1 MSLTPVPNFPM
12 PHSPAGFN
20 EPTDPS
26 MPAQDPWSDLFGA
39 KGPRPLVQ
47 SMAYDSP
54 KGGGTSATPAS
65 YIVGKTSQDRI
76 DALKESK
83 DPAQKRLG
91 RTIENAQIAYGDL
104 IAKGAQIE
112 VTTSPGNGGQPVML
126 IMGPGFDRSKEAR
139 VHTHYHGDNATVA
152 DPLGSKAGT
161 NARIRDVI
169 AQDPQTVFVLPESGR
184 AGTQVDSPEH
194 DNSYSVHW
202 EETVV
207 SQSRTTQDVLT
218 AAGITQVGKQVVSF
232 HSGGGKVV
240 QRLMEL
246 DASGAGLKA
255 DRLELHDCFYGTKG
269 HDWRKGPDWAGW
281 EQSFVKWAG
290 TANGKAVT
298 DVVYYRGSNES
309 PRQNVV
315 AKAFEG
321 KYSKVEMSQQGP
333 VEEAN
338 PIARDSNRDYVGKLE
353 VKWAKGGRHL
363 EFTPARNFNPDP
375 HYRTTGQF
383 LGAKPGP

>member
-1 MSLTPVPNFPM
+1 MSIVQNFPQ
-12 PHSPAGFN
+12 PFGPAGFGTPP
-20 EPTDPS
+20 ETS
-26 MPAQDPWSDLFGA
+26 MPPEDPWSDLFGA
-39 KGPRPLVQ
+39 HGPRPLVQ
-47 SMAYDSP
+47 SMAYNSP
-54 KGGGTSATPAS
+54 RGGGTSATPPS
-65 YIVGKTSQDRI
+65 YVVGKTSQDRI
-76 DALKESK
+76 DALKDSK
-83 DPAQKRLG
+83 DPKQQQLG

-104 IAKGAQIE
+104 IAKGARIE
-112 VTTSPGNGGQPVML
+112 VTTSVGNGGHPVLL
-126 IMGPGFDRSKEAR
+126 ITGPGFDRSKDAR

-184 AGTQVDSPEH
+184 AGTQVDSPQH
-194 DNSYSVHW
+194 DNYYSVHW

-207 SQSRTTQDVLT
+207 SQTRTTQDVL
-218 AAGITQVGKQVVSF
+218 AGAGITQVGKQIVSF

-246 DASGAGLKA
+246 DPSGARLKA
-255 DRLELHDCFYGTKG
+255 DRLELHDCFYGTKN

-281 EQSFVKWAG
+281 EQAFVKWAG
-290 TANGKAVT
+290 TANGKAVS

-333 VEEAN
+333 VEDAN
-338 PIARDSNRDYVGKLE
+338 PVARDSNRDFVGTLE
-353 VKWAKGGRHL
+353 VKWSKGKRHI